1 MNQISFLCSLF
12 EPSPCYPLVP
22 YFLSHSCMPCRVRLC
37 VLILSVCRLSLPSFQ
52 IIPLDGNNNNNDEL
66 WRVEYDDGDVEDLN
80 RRELDAATIEA
91 ERLDSL
97 ATGEN

>member
-1 MNQISFLCSLF
+1 
-12 EPSPCYPLVP
+12 
-22 YFLSHSCMPCRVRLC
+22 
-37 VLILSVCRLSLPSFQ
+37 LSLPSFQ